1 MVQIKED
8 SLLWANR
15 LGAVWP
21 EMEVVQLEST
31 ASTNNWLRER
41 RTEAARRT
49 MLVTADYQ
57 TAGRGSGTN
66 RWESEGGKNL
76 IFSLQVCP
84 SALQAN
90 RMFALS
96 EAMSLGVCM
105 GLEQYLSTLM
115 PAAGN
120 AFRIKWPNDVY
131 YANGKICGMLIEN
144 DLKGKQVECSVMGV
158 GINVNQSRFL
168 SDAPNPT
175 SLSIIAG
182 QEMPRI
188 GVLESVLKCFRSCL
202 QMVEQGDFAALHALY
217 LSRVYRW
224 HEWHQFIDQ
233 SGTFTGMIKDIQPD
247 GHLVIT
253 DSEGKERKYAFGE
266 IKYII

>member
-8 SLLWANR
+8 ISLWANR
-15 LGAVWP
+15 LSAVWP
-21 EMEVVQLEST
+21 EMEVVQLENT

-41 RTEAARRT
+41 RTEVARRT

-96 EAMSLGVCM
+96 EAMSLGVCI

-115 PAAGN
+115 PTAGN

-247 GHLVIT
+247 GHLVLT

>member
-8 SLLWANR
+8 ISLWANR

-41 RTEAARRT
+41 RTETASRT

-105 GLEQYLSTLM
+105 GLEKYLSTLM
-115 PAAGN
+115 PAAG
-120 AFRIKWPNDVY
+120 
-131 YANGKICGMLIEN
+131 GMLIEN
-144 DLKGKQVECSVMGV
+144 DLKGKQVERSVMGV

-188 GVLESVLKCFRSCL
+188 GVLESVLECFRSCL
-202 QMVEQGDFAALHALY
+202 QMVEQGDFATLHALY

-224 HEWHQFIDQ
+224 HKWHQFIDQ

-247 GHLVIT
+247 GHLLLT
-253 DSEGKERKYAFGE
+253 DHEGTERKYAFGE